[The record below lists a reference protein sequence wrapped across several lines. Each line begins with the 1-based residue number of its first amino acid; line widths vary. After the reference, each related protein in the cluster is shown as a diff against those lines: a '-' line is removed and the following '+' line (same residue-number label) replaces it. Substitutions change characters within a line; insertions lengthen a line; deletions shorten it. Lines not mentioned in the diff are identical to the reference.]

1 VISQYNFI
9 EFQLDLIRTIMFH
22 IAEEPT
28 RRVNLMQVPYSKS
41 LQFGKDDVNELI
53 FMMEVM
59 CHLC

>member
-9 EFQLDLIRTIMFH
+9 EFQLDLIRTITFH

-59 CHLC
+59 CYLC

>member
-1 VISQYNFI
+1 
-9 EFQLDLIRTIMFH
+9 MFH

-59 CHLC
+59 CSLC